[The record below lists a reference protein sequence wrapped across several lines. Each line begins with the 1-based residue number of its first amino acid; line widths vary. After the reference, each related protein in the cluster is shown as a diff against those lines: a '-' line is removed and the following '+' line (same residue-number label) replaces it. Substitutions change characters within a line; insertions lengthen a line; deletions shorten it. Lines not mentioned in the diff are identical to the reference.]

1 MTLADLLR
9 LCVQAVL
16 AALVEE
22 AARHIPRPPVPP
34 PPTAPGQRATIRAS
48 VLASRLWDRYRDPA
62 NDACL
67 TEHGRRMA
75 VLYAA
80 VLDDESVRWL
90 AAQIRHEFADGP
102 DQPPVSHEVFL

>member
-22 AARHIPRPPVPP
+22 AARHIPRPPVPST
-34 PPTAPGQRATIRAS
+34 PTEAEQRATMCAS
-48 VLASRLWDRYRDPA
+48 ALAGRLWDRYRDPA
-62 NDACL
+62 GDPCL
-67 TEHGRRMA
+67 SEHGRRMA

-80 VLDDESVRWL
+80 VLDDESIRWL
-90 AAQIRHEFADGP
+90 ATQIGHEFAECP
-102 DQPPVSHEVFL
+102 DKPPVSQEVYQ